1 MFENIE
7 VSTNAE
13 ALQIKNVTKNL
24 GTTTI
29 FRKGATEEVT
39 AASTRLIT
47 VDPDILR
54 STSETPANSTQY
66 LPEERFE
73 KKVIA
78 LHRA

>member
-13 ALQIKNVTKNL
+13 ASQIKNVTKNL

-29 FRKGATEEVT
+29 FGKSGTESIT

-54 STSETPANSTQY
+54 STSETPANTLNICQRM
-66 LPEERFE
+66 RFE
-73 KKVIA
+73 KK
-78 LHRA
+78 